1 MFCYV
6 MLRAYGIPFKI
17 FVRKNDFRWD
27 DNMKMNAC
35 DRKTY
40 YDEVVVWNLSCV
52 IILAY
57 SVYNEKTTMSSSSIF
72 FFFLFG

>member
-40 YDEVVVWNLSCV
+40 YDEVVV
-52 IILAY
+52 
-57 SVYNEKTTMSSSSIF
+57 
-72 FFFLFG
+72 